1 MLQRTPDLAGIWG
14 TNLYG
19 IQGAITALAEAG
31 LSDQVTVLAPDLRLL
46 ELARLLSGGNVLAG
60 LDDVGGGQ
68 HLHELLARGGA

>member
-1 MLQRTPDLAGIWG
+1 MATRSVIELV
-14 TNLYG
+14 
-19 IQGAITALAEAG
+19 E
-31 LSDQVTVLAPDLRLL
+31 VLAPDLGLL